1 MSEEQL
7 VFNGINIH
15 TGDYI
20 IPPMTLKEFSGLV
33 EQETPIDRYRLAILR
48 ARNSLG
54 ENRLGAQDSVDDIQ
68 KLAEAGWGIIFPA
81 GMNADHLKALKA
93 ALHPLLALRKQQAGA
108 YYNEFCGE
116 KGYRSNDTPG
126 SWLPRHGMSP
136 VEQADPSKVPYY
148 LLLVGSPEEIPFTFQ
163 CDLDV
168 IYAVGRLYFEQGEGE
183 TFEDTLAHYASYAQ
197 SVANAENREGFL
209 HHKAA
214 FFGVA
219 NYYDEHTSRSSRL
232 LVAPLAT
239 ELQQKY
245 QNWET
250 IQYLKEQAT
259 KDTLSQLINGANPPA
274 LLFTASHGVET
285 DLTTFQAQ
293 CLQGAL
299 LCQDWPGPVWGLKRQ
314 GLKESFYFSAHDV
327 SDNAALLGMITFH
340 FACYGA
346 GTTRFKQLH
355 YTTPTHQ
362 RQMTKDFISYLPQ
375 RLLSHPKGGALAVIG
390 NINQVL
396 GYSFT
401 WPGIGKQISAMRD
414 TLGRLMAGKR
424 VGWAV
429 ECLNQR
435 HATSSAVWSSKQTE
449 IEHHLILNEKAQ
461 KELAELWTAYTDARN
476 YFLLGDPAVKLPLV
490 NVNV

>member
-1 MSEEQL
+1 
-7 VFNGINIH
+7 
-15 TGDYI
+15 
-20 IPPMTLKEFSGLV
+20 MTPKEFSGLV
-33 EQETPIDRYRLAILR
+33 EQKTPIDRYRLAILR
-48 ARNSLG
+48 ARNSLS

-81 GMNADHLKALKA
+81 DMNADHLKALKA

-183 TFEDTLAHYASYAQ
+183 TFEDTLAHYACYAQ

-209 HHKAA
+209 HRKAA

-219 NYYDEHTSRSSRL
+219 NDYDEHTSRSSRL

-259 KDTLSQLINGANPPA
+259 KDTLSRLINGATPPA

-285 DLTTFQAQ
+285 HLTTFQAQ

-299 LCQDWPGPVWGLKRQ
+299 LCQDWPGPVWSIKRQ

-327 SDNAALLGMITFH
+327 IDNANVSGMITFH

-355 YTTPTHQ
+355 YTNSTHQ

-401 WPGIGKQISAMRD
+401 WPGIGKQISAIRD

-424 VGWAV
+424 VGWAI

-435 HATSSAVWSSKQTE
+435 HAASSTAWSSKQTE
-449 IEHHLILNEKAQ
+449 IEHHLILNEKLQ
-461 KELAELWTAYTDARN
+461 KELAELWTAYADARN
-476 YFLLGDPAVKLPLV
+476 YFLLGDPAVKLPLDSV
-490 NVNV
+490 